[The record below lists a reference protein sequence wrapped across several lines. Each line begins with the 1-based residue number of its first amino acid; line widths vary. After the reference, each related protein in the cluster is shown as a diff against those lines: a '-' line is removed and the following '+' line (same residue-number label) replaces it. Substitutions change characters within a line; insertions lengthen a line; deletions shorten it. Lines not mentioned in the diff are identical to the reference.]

1 MKKKKTMEETEEKFF
16 PSTSAAEAKEAE
28 ASAEGEKALPMEED
42 VALFHELFPALSAE
56 DIPEEVWREVEAG
69 ESLAKSY
76 ALYAVKEYREQERVR
91 AVNEENAKKAPPAVR
106 HDGGDG
112 DYFSP
117 EAVKGMSPAQVKKH
131 YQAILTSMDSWK

>member
-1 MKKKKTMEETEEKFF
+1 MKKKKEKAEEISQ
-16 PSTSAAEAKEAE
+16 PISAAEAKEAE
-28 ASAEGEKALPMEED
+28 AEAVEEKALPMEED
-42 VALFHELFPALSAE
+42 VALFHELFPALTAE

-117 EAVKGMSPAQVKKH
+117 ETVKGMSPAQVKKH